1 MIFSNRLT
9 PIEGKSLKDSIV
21 YINIK
26 SEKALGYGG
35 LSGEIEY
42 DSESAIIELMHLEN
56 KSEVFYSEGGLTEF
70 VNYLEGSREKLIP
83 NPINA

>member
-42 DSESAIIELMHLEN
+42 DSESAIILSIIH
-56 KSEVFYSEGGLTEF
+56 
-70 VNYLEGSREKLIP
+70 I
-83 NPINA
+83 